1 MNKEELIEVFNDTI
15 EICKSPQ
22 IEKRV
27 KHTIGHTYICNYDN
41 NFMLNE
47 KCFSKTNMY
56 EKPAVI
62 KVTNRDTL
70 SAAKEYYNIA
80 GKMDD
85 SGLIGILNF
94 ASSTNPGGG
103 VTKGSTAQE
112 ECLCRCSTLYPALNQ
127 KKCFDMYYN
136 VNRKNNT
143 NLGSDTIIYSEDV
156 LVLKDKDYNT
166 LTKDDMFYVDVIT
179 CAAPNLR
186 ENPKNQYNDGASNT
200 KLTLSDEELYAIHV
214 TRARNILNVAVN
226 NDIEYLV
233 LGAFGCGAF
242 KNKPEIV
249 AKAYKDVL
257 KDYMHFFG
265 VIDFAIIGNND
276 NYEIF
281 KKIILS

>member
-1 MNKEELIEVFNDTI
+1 MNKEELIEVFNDTM
-15 EICKSPQ
+15 EMCKSPQ

-27 KHTIGHTYICNYDN
+27 KHTMGHTYICNYDN
-41 NFMLNE
+41 NFILNGN
-47 KCFSKTNMY
+47 CLSKSNMY

-70 SAAKEYYNIA
+70 SAAKEYYKIA
-80 GKMDD
+80 GVMDD
-85 SGLIGILNF
+85 SGLVGILNF

-112 ECLCRCSTLYPALNQ
+112 ECLCRCTTLYPALNQ
-127 KKCFDMYYN
+127 KRCFDMYYN

-166 LTKDDMFYVDVIT
+166 LSKDDMFYVEVIT

-257 KDYMHFFG
+257 KDYMYFFG

-281 KKIILS
+281 KKILEQ